1 MLPSGFMPPLAIQQ
15 LHQYNHRLFDLNKQ
29 AVYVQS
35 KVLETLK
42 IRSLKNKKVPELLLR
57 L

>member
-42 IRSLKNKKVPELLLR
+42 IRSLKNKKKSQNCF
-57 L
+57 